1 MEDSELLALAKATL
15 ECESKSILGAV
26 EKLDDNF
33 VRAVKTVLSHK
44 GKLLVC
50 GVGKSGL
57 VGAKIAATLSS
68 TGTPAVFMHACD
80 AVHGDLGVYEPGD
93 PTLLISNSGATVEC
107 LRLIPILKNFNSTI
121 IAMVGNVDSPMGRD
135 CDIVLDVS
143 SHGEADPLGIV
154 PTNSTTLAMA
164 MGDALACALMKA
176 RGFSKE
182 DFARFHPAGQLG
194 RTLLLKVGD
203 VMHKAAE
210 CATAS
215 VSDSIRKVVIEMTRK
230 PLGAACVVDSSNKM
244 VGLVTDG
251 DLRRMLQTLVDLDA
265 AKCSEIMTKSPVS
278 VGADA
283 SLGRAVELMENR
295 KSKISVLPVVGGDG
309 TFLGLLRLHDIY
321 QPQS

>member
-1 MEDSELLALAKATL
+1 MEKSEILALARATL
-15 ECESKSILGAV
+15 ECEANSILGAV
-26 EKLDDNF
+26 KKLDENF
-33 VRAVKTVLSHK
+33 VRAVETIMSHK

-57 VGAKIAATLSS
+57 VGAKITATLSS

-93 PTLLISNSGATVEC
+93 PTILISNSGSTVEC

-121 IAMVGNVDSPMGRD
+121 IAMVGNTDSPMGRD
-135 CDIVLDVS
+135 SDIVLDVS

-182 DFARFHPAGQLG
+182 DFARCHPAGQLG
-194 RTLLLKVGD
+194 RNLLLKVGD
-203 VMHKAAE
+203 VMHKEGE
-210 CATAS
+210 CASAKAS
-215 VSDSIRKVVIEMTRK
+215 WTIREVVIEMTRK
-230 PLGAACVVDSSNKM
+230 PLGAASVVDDSNRLI
-244 VGLVTDG
+244 GLVTDG
-251 DLRRMLQTLVDLDA
+251 DLRRMLQKVVDLDA
-265 AKCSEIMTKSPVS
+265 VKCADIMTKYPVS
-278 VGADA
+278 IEPDA
-283 SLGRAVELMENR
+283 SLGKAVKLMEER
-295 KSKISVLPVVGGDG
+295 KSKISVLPVVGEKGE
-309 TFLGLLRLHDIY
+309 FLGLLRLHDIY